1 MDLDLV
7 LAELDAAG
15 LTTTTLRSGIDALDA
30 TALTARAAAAR
41 ASLDAH
47 RTVTAAGARRAAL
60 LKGLSALGYE
70 ITEGMST
77 TWAAD
82 GRLVLKSATR
92 PDYGVEVSAAGSS
105 ERMQMRAVV
114 FDADGRRPDP
124 ARDRDAETI
133 WCGDVSTLQEDLAK
147 LGGGLII
154 EKALPVGATP
164 LKRIVVELD
173 RRTSVQVSTPRE
185 RTLR

>member
-1 MDLDLV
+1 
-7 LAELDAAG
+7 
-15 LTTTTLRSGIDALDA
+15 
-30 TALTARAAAAR
+30 
-41 ASLDAH
+41 
-47 RTVTAAGARRAAL
+47 
-60 LKGLSALGYE
+60 
-70 ITEGMST
+70 MST

-92 PDYGVEVSAAGSS
+92 PAYGVEVSAAGGG
-105 ERMQMRAVV
+105 ERMQMRAVA
-114 FDADGRRPDP
+114 FDADGSGPDP

-133 WCGDVSTLQEDLAK
+133 WCGDLSTLQEGLSK
-147 LGGGLII
+147 LGGGLVI

-164 LKRIVVELD
+164 LKRIAVKMD